1 MFSGACTIAENGAI
15 LSESERFA
23 FDGSSA
29 SAFIDFEKLNSE
41 RVRNGS
47 FSDNN
52 EILREND
59 FTVIPAYVNE
69 AEYDDIARSFYPYPF
84 VPSNESERELRCGE
98 ILSIQSA
105 GLAKR
110 LAHTGLKKAV
120 IGISGGLD
128 STLALLVAVKA
139 MKMLSL
145 PNENIICVT
154 MPGFG
159 TTDMTYNNAVE
170 LIKALNTTFKEIDIK
185 PACLRHMSDIGH
197 DSDIHDITYENTQ
210 ARERTQILMDISN
223 KVGGILVGTGDLSEL
238 ALGWCTYNA
247 DHMSMYGVNCS
258 VPKTLV
264 RHLVRFEAEKLG
276 GEIEQILLRV
286 LATPVSPELLPPDEN
301 GNIKQKPR
309 ISSVRTRF
317 TISIFTTSCV
327 SAQDRK
333 SCCLWHLVLFLVSI
347 QRSSLKSGSGFLS
360 KDFS

>member
-1 MFSGACTIAENGAI
+1 M
-15 LSESERFA
+15 
-23 FDGSSA
+23 
-29 SAFIDFEKLNSE
+29 
-41 RVRNGS
+41 
-47 FSDNN
+47 
-52 EILREND
+52 
-59 FTVIPAYVNE
+59 NE

-139 MKMLSL
+139 MEMLSL

-197 DSDIHDITYENTQ
+197 DSDIHDITYEIRRRGN
-210 ARERTQILMDISN
+210 ARRYLWIFQ
-223 KVGGILVGTGDLSEL
+223 
-238 ALGWCTYNA
+238 
-247 DHMSMYGVNCS
+247 
-258 VPKTLV
+258 
-264 RHLVRFEAEKLG
+264 
-276 GEIEQILLRV
+276 
-286 LATPVSPELLPPDEN
+286 
-301 GNIKQKPR
+301 
-309 ISSVRTRF
+309 TR
-317 TISIFTTSCV
+317 SAAYS
-327 SAQDRK
+327 SAQAT
-333 SCCLWHLVLFLVSI
+333 SANL
-347 QRSSLKSGSGFLS
+347 RSGGAHITPTI
-360 KDFS
+360 